1 MSRWSAESDYDF
13 HEQAGTDG
21 PDPLLDCTRCHR
33 RFAGQVG
40 ASAMLCNECY
50 AQALETQER
59 LNQQVIDAR
68 DQKVS
73 A

>member
-1 MSRWSAESDYDF
+1 MSRWNAVSDLDYYQ
-13 HEQAGTDG
+13 EQDG

-33 RFAGQVG
+33 RFAGQMG
-40 ASAMLCNECY
+40 ASCVLCPECW
-50 AQALETQER
+50 ARALETQER